1 MKDATD
7 KSHRI
12 GSLENTIKSYATDE
26 LKRNRR
32 PNVKTPDLMKWNLIE
47 RATRVY
53 EQERNPDIKVNSPHK
68 KVATP
73 LAGLG
78 DFAESEIAKDG
89 LLLAG
94 FLRRPESLQFGGQ
107 LRFGCRTHC
116 FLLGLRGGVC

>member
-32 PNVKTPDLMKWNLIE
+32 PNVKPRDLMKWNLIE

-78 DFAESEIAKDG
+78 DLAESGIARDY
-89 LLLAG
+89 
-94 FLRRPESLQFGGQ
+94 FLPAFFAAQ
-107 LRFGCRTHC
+107 
-116 FLLGLRGGVC
+116 